1 MRIGVNINTG
11 KHKVNFKFVDILHIR
26 CDIIMRYLYC
36 ILNVFTEVFDI
47 LQGHEFYNPTKKNY
61 IFLRSCYDELK
72 PRTSS

>member
-1 MRIGVNINTG
+1 MTKLMRATNIRFIGNGIQT
-11 KHKVNFKFVDILHIR
+11 ILTYVGLLR
-26 CDIIMRYLYC
+26 YIMRCLY
-36 ILNVFTEVFDI
+36 ILNIFTEVLDI